1 MLPETNS
8 SLVLGV
14 VHIDNITNDHHNYF
28 FIIVVVDRELDYN
41 ITTSSAD
48 TPTFKKHSKSY
59 LRI

>member
-41 ITTSSAD
+41 ITTSSV
-48 TPTFKKHSKSY
+48 S
-59 LRI
+59 